1 MPERASI
8 NQKTQIGVESVS
20 GTAVAASK
28 SLECF
33 SFEMGIEAEVDFFRA
48 TGRKYPSVQEESQEW
63 TSFTMDGNAD
73 YNGLIYPLSGVA
85 GAATVAAY
93 NSSATA
99 KGWTYTPPIS
109 GNASPKTFTFEQGDS
124 VRAHKYAYGLFNK
137 FGYKFDRK
145 SFTVS
150 GEGIGQELDDGIS
163 MTSNPTAV
171 ALAPAIGKHINVYL
185 DAASADLGTTQLMRV
200 ISGEFSMD
208 GVYGPAWFL
217 NRSDASWS
225 THIDMEP
232 KSTFKLLVEANSS
245 GMAFL
250 DTYLRSG
257 ATAYIRVEAQG
268 AQIASDGGGGSDPV
282 YNLFQHDMAVKFDK
296 PDKFSDADGVFAI
309 QWNMQIVE
317 DLSWGSGQAQVFVL
331 VNLLSAL

>member
-1 MPERASI
+1 
-8 NQKTQIGVESVS
+8 
-20 GTAVAASK
+20 
-28 SLECF
+28 
-33 SFEMGIEAEVDFFRA
+33 
-48 TGRKYPSVQEESQEW
+48 
-63 TSFTMDGNAD
+63 
-73 YNGLIYPLSGVA
+73 
-85 GAATVAAY
+85 
-93 NSSATA
+93 
-99 KGWTYTPPIS
+99 
-109 GNASPKTFTFEQGDS
+109 
-124 VRAHKYAYGLFNK
+124 
-137 FGYKFDRK
+137 
-145 SFTVS
+145 
-150 GEGIGQELDDGIS
+150 
-163 MTSNPTAV
+163 
-171 ALAPAIGKHINVYL
+171 
-185 DAASADLGTTQLMRV
+185 
-200 ISGEFSMD
+200 
-208 GVYGPAWFL
+208 
-217 NRSDASWS
+217 
-225 THIDMEP
+225 MEP